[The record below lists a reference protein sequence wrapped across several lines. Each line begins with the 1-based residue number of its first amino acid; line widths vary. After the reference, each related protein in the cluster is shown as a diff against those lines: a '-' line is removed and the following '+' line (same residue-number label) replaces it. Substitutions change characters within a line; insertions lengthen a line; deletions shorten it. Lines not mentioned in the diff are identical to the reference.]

1 MITAYVSKLQLSPE
15 PINFVRFQQDILMPL
30 GIEIFDIRANK
41 LFLEILTISKGGEI
55 DEGDDWKHGI
65 LTT

>member
-41 LFLEILTISKGGEI
+41 KAMIGSMVSLPRNIEKGE
-55 DEGDDWKHGI
+55 
-65 LTT
+65 